1 MIAEERV
8 QEILCVIQP
17 IYLSDRSRNE
27 IIVYIQNLIK
37 DRLGIEVFLFG
48 SVPLK
53 TYLPDGD
60 IDLTVLT
67 PQDTEEDLAE
77 ALCSMLRAEGGASDF
92 QVTGVQYIQAQV
104 KVIKFNI
111 KNIAVDISFNQMA
124 GLCALCFLEQVDQN
138 FGRDHLFKR
147 SIILIKAW
155 CYYESRLLGA
165 NTGLI
170 STYAL
175 AVLVLYIINSSY
187 SSLSGPLAVLFKF
200 LDYYASFDWENYC
213 ITVTGPVPI
222 SSLPDITGTGDHEVV
237 LNEKFFRECVE
248 SFSVQPK
255 VVEANRQIFPVKHFN
270 ILDPLKHSNNLGRS
284 VSQGNVPRLRHAFTL
299 GVQRLRDI
307 LSVPGETMGWKLEKF
322 FRNTLDRNG
331 KGQRQD
337 VVEPLIAF
345 GTGRTELSDLRGDF
359 EGYFRS
365 LVYGKWFHGEIQY
378 SWIPQG
384 EETSSWDVASWSV
397 NDQKNIL
404 YWTNPDGS
412 TSMQNMQKS
421 RGTGTYIPE
430 MSQQSYT
437 DRFSITPSTVN
448 SAYQTQQS
456 YTDSFSSTPSTV
468 NSASQSQQSYT
479 GRFSS
484 RPNTV
489 NSAYQSQQFYTDRFS
504 SKPSTV
510 NSASQ
515 TLQSYTDKFSNKPST
530 VNSASQTLQSYTE
543 KFSNKPST
551 MNSASQT
558 LQSYNGRF
566 SIKPSTVNSAAQT
579 QQSYNGRFSIK
590 PSTVNSAVQTQQSY
604 NGRFSIKPSTV
615 NSAAQTQQSYNGG
628 LSIKPSTVNSASQT
642 QQSYNGRFSIKP
654 STVNSAAQT
663 QQSYNG
669 ELSIKPSTVNSA
681 AQTQQ
686 SYNGGLS
693 IKPSTVNSASQTQQ
707 SYNGRFSIKPS
718 TVNSAAQTQQS
729 YNGELSIK
737 PSTVNSAA
745 QTQQSYNGGLSIKP
759 STVNSASQNQQ
770 YYNGSFS
777 SKPSTVNSA
786 SLTQQSYNGGLSIK
800 PSTVNSASRTQ
811 QSYNGS
817 FSSKPST
824 VNSASR
830 TQLFKQNP

>member
-1 MIAEERV
+1 MAAIQERFPVSSSSSSSSSASSPSSSLSLSTVPIDGELWMIAEERV

-27 IIVYIQNLIK
+27 IIAYIQNLIK

-124 GLCALCFLEQVDQN
+124 GLCALCFLEQVDQK

-248 SFSVQPK
+248 TYSVQTK

-337 VVEPLIAF
+337 VAEPLIAF

-359 EGYFRS
+359 EGYYRS
-365 LVYGKWFHGEIQY
+365 LVYGKWFHGEYQY

-384 EETSSWDVASWSV
+384 QETSSWDVVNWSV
-397 NDQKNIL
+397 TDQKNVL

-448 SAYQTQQS
+448 AAYQTQQS
-456 YTDSFSSTPSTV
+456 YTNSFSSTPSTVSSASQSQQSYTGSRFSSRPSTVNSASQSQQSYTGSRFSSRPSTVNSASQSQQSYTDGFSITPGTVNAAYQTQQFYTNSFSSTPSTV

-479 GRFSS
+479 GSRFSS
-484 RPNTV
+484 RPSTVNSASQSQQSYTDGFSSKPSTV
-489 NSAYQSQQFYTDRFS
+489 NSAYQTQQSYTGKFS
-504 SKPSTV
+504 IKPSTV

-515 TLQSYTDKFSNKPST
+515 TLQSYNGRFSIKPST
-530 VNSASQTLQSYTE
+530 VNSAAQNQ
-543 KFSNKPST
+543 
-551 MNSASQT
+551 
-558 LQSYNGRF
+558 QSYNGRI

-590 PSTVNSAVQTQQSY
+590 PSTVNSA
-604 NGRFSIKPSTV
+604 
-615 NSAAQTQQSYNGG
+615 
-628 LSIKPSTVNSASQT
+628 SQT
-642 QQSYNGRFSIKP
+642 QQS
-654 STVNSAAQT
+654 
-663 QQSYNG
+663 
-669 ELSIKPSTVNSA
+669 
-681 AQTQQ
+681 
-686 SYNGGLS
+686 
-693 IKPSTVNSASQTQQ
+693 
-707 SYNGRFSIKPS
+707 
-718 TVNSAAQTQQS
+718 
-729 YNGELSIK
+729 
-737 PSTVNSAA
+737 
-745 QTQQSYNGGLSIKP
+745 
-759 STVNSASQNQQ
+759 
-770 YYNGSFS
+770 YNGSFS
-777 SKPSTVNSA
+777 SKPSTVNSV
-786 SLTQQSYNGGLSIK
+786 SQTQQSYNGNFSSK
-800 PSTVNSASRTQ
+800 PSTVNSASQTQ

-824 VNSASR
+824 VNSASQ